1 MSLLPDATSLLLD
14 GMSLLPDGVS
24 LPSDG
29 LLAYLP
35 DLGQGLLV
43 TLQLTAASFL
53 GAAVLG
59 VLVTAL
65 RVAPV
70 RVLRALGTA
79 YVETFQNLPLLVL
92 LVLAIFGLPEIGIQG
107 DIKLTVIVVIAV
119 YEAAYIGEALRSG
132 VNAVSK
138 GQGEAARAIGL
149 TFTQSMRHV
158 ILPQA
163 LRTVI
168 QPLGNIFIATTMNTA
183 LAAAVSVVDL
193 TGAANRVNLVEAQP
207 IPIFVGAGAA
217 YALIAA
223 AAGFVTGRLERR
235 LVILR

>member
-1 MSLLPDATSLLLD
+1 MSVLLD
-14 GMSLLPDGVS
+14 HLPE
-24 LPSDG
+24 LW
-29 LLAYLP
+29 
-35 DLGQGLLV
+35 QGLLV
-43 TLQLTAASFL
+43 TFQLTAASFL

-65 RVAPV
+65 RVSPV

-92 LVLAIFGLPEIGIQG
+92 LVLAVFGLPEIGIQA
-107 DIKLTVIVVIAV
+107 DLRVTAIVVIAV

-132 VNAVSK
+132 VNSVAK

-149 TFTQSMRHV
+149 TFAQSLRHV

-163 LRTVI
+163 LRTVV
-168 QPLGNIFIATTMNTA
+168 QPIGNIFIALTMNTA
-183 LAAAVSVVDL
+183 LAAAVGVVDL
-193 TGAANRVNLVEAQP
+193 TAAANRVNLLEAQP

-223 AAGFVTGRLERR
+223 CAGFVTGRLERR
-235 LVILR
+235 LAILR

>member
-1 MSLLPDATSLLLD
+1 MSVLLD
-14 GMSLLPDGVS
+14 HLPE
-24 LPSDG
+24 LW
-29 LLAYLP
+29 
-35 DLGQGLLV
+35 QGLLV
-43 TLQLTAASFL
+43 TFQLTAASFL

-65 RVAPV
+65 RVSPV

-92 LVLAIFGLPEIGIQG
+92 LVLAFFGLPEIGIKA
-107 DIKLTVIVVIAV
+107 DLRVTAIAVIAV

-132 VNAVSK
+132 VNSVAK

-149 TFTQSMRHV
+149 TFTQSLRHV

-163 LRTVI
+163 LRTVV
-168 QPLGNIFIATTMNTA
+168 QPIGNIFIALTMNTA
-183 LAAAVSVVDL
+183 LAAAVGVVDL
-193 TGAANRVNLVEAQP
+193 TAAANRVNLLEAQP

-223 AAGFVTGRLERR
+223 CAGFVTGRLERR
-235 LVILR
+235 LAILR

>member
-1 MSLLPDATSLLLD
+1 MSVLFDHLPELW
-14 GMSLLPDGVS
+14 
-24 LPSDG
+24 
-29 LLAYLP
+29 
-35 DLGQGLLV
+35 QGLLV
-43 TLQLTAASFL
+43 TFQLTAASFL

-65 RVAPV
+65 RVSPV

-92 LVLAIFGLPEIGIQG
+92 LVLAFFGLPEIGIKA
-107 DIKLTVIVVIAV
+107 DLLVTAIAVISV

-132 VNAVSK
+132 VNSVAK

-149 TFTQSMRHV
+149 TFAQSLRHV

-163 LRTVI
+163 LRTVV
-168 QPLGNIFIATTMNTA
+168 QPIGNIFIALTMNTA
-183 LAAAVSVVDL
+183 LAAAVGVVDL
-193 TGAANRVNLVEAQP
+193 TAAANRVNLLEAQP

-223 AAGFVTGRLERR
+223 CAGFVTGRLERR
-235 LVILR
+235 LAILR

>member
-1 MSLLPDATSLLLD
+1 MSVLLD
-14 GMSLLPDGVS
+14 HLPE
-24 LPSDG
+24 LW
-29 LLAYLP
+29 
-35 DLGQGLLV
+35 QGLLV
-43 TLQLTAASFL
+43 TFQLTAASFL

-65 RVAPV
+65 RVSPV

-92 LVLAIFGLPEIGIQG
+92 LVLAFFGLPEIGVQADLKVTAIA
-107 DIKLTVIVVIAV
+107 VISV

-132 VNAVSK
+132 VNSVAK

-149 TFTQSMRHV
+149 TFTQSLRHV

-163 LRTVI
+163 LRTVV
-168 QPLGNIFIATTMNTA
+168 QPIGNIFIALTMNTA
-183 LAAAVSVVDL
+183 LAAAVGVVDL
-193 TGAANRVNLVEAQP
+193 TAAANRVNLLEAQP

-223 AAGFVTGRLERR
+223 CAGFVTGRLERR

>member
-1 MSLLPDATSLLLD
+1 MSVLFDHLPELW
-14 GMSLLPDGVS
+14 
-24 LPSDG
+24 
-29 LLAYLP
+29 
-35 DLGQGLLV
+35 QGLIV
-43 TLQLTAASFL
+43 TIQLTAASFA

-59 VLVTAL
+59 ALVCAL
-65 RVAPV
+65 RVSPV

-92 LVLAIFGLPEIGIQG
+92 LVLAFFGLPEIGLKA
-107 DIKLTVIVVIAV
+107 DRLATAVVVIAV
-119 YEAAYIGEALRSG
+119 YEAAYICEALRSG
-132 VNAVSK
+132 VNSVQK

-149 TFTQSMRHV
+149 TFGQSLWHV

-163 LRTVI
+163 LRTVV
-168 QPLGNIFIATTMNTA
+168 QPIGNIFIATTMNTA
-183 LAAAVSVVDL
+183 LAAAVGVVDL
-193 TGAANRVNLVEAQP
+193 TAAAHRVNLVEAQP
-207 IPIFVGAGAA
+207 IPIFVGAGLA

>member
-1 MSLLPDATSLLLD
+1 MSVILDHLPELW
-14 GMSLLPDGVS
+14 
-24 LPSDG
+24 
-29 LLAYLP
+29 
-35 DLGQGLLV
+35 QGLVV

-59 VLVTAL
+59 VVVTAL
-65 RVAPV
+65 RVSPV
-70 RVLRALGTA
+70 RVLRAIGTA

-92 LVLAIFGLPEIGIQG
+92 LVLAVFGLPEIGIQA
-107 DIKLTVIVVIAV
+107 DLLVTAIVVIAV

-149 TFTQSMRHV
+149 TFTQSLRHV

-163 LRTVI
+163 LRTVV
-168 QPLGNIFIATTMNTA
+168 QPLGNIFIALTMNTA
-183 LAAAVSVVDL
+183 LAGAVGVIDL
-193 TGAANRVNLVEAQP
+193 TAAANRVNLVEAQP
-207 IPIFVGAGAA
+207 IPIFVGAGLA
-217 YALIAA
+217 YALLAA
-223 AAGFVTGRLERR
+223 CAGFVTGRLEKK

>member
-1 MSLLPDATSLLLD
+1 MSVLLD
-14 GMSLLPDGVS
+14 HLPE
-24 LPSDG
+24 LW
-29 LLAYLP
+29 
-35 DLGQGLLV
+35 QGLIV
-43 TLQLTAASFL
+43 TIQLTAASFA

-59 VLVTAL
+59 AVVCAL
-65 RVAPV
+65 RVSPV
-70 RVLRALGTA
+70 RVLRAIGTA
-79 YVETFQNLPLLVL
+79 YVEAFQNLPLLVL
-92 LVLAIFGLPEIGIQG
+92 LVLAFFGLPEIGIQAG
-107 DIKLTVIVVIAV
+107 ILTTAIVVIAV
-119 YEAAYIGEALRSG
+119 YEAAYVGEALRSG

-149 TFTQSMRHV
+149 TFGQSLRYV

-163 LRTVI
+163 LRTVV

-183 LAAAVSVVDL
+183 LAAAVGVVDL
-193 TGAANRVNLVEAQP
+193 TAAANRVNLAEAQP

-223 AAGFVTGRLERR
+223 LAGFVTGRLERR

>member
-1 MSLLPDATSLLLD
+1 MSVLLD
-14 GMSLLPDGVS
+14 HLPE
-24 LPSDG
+24 LW
-29 LLAYLP
+29 
-35 DLGQGLLV
+35 QGLIV
-43 TLQLTAASFL
+43 TIQLTAASFA

-59 VLVTAL
+59 VVVCAL
-65 RVAPV
+65 RVSPV
-70 RVLRALGTA
+70 RVLRAIGTA
-79 YVETFQNLPLLVL
+79 YVEAFQNLPLLVL
-92 LVLAIFGLPEIGIQG
+92 LVLAFFGLPEIGLQAGI
-107 DIKLTVIVVIAV
+107 LTTAIIVIAV
-119 YEAAYIGEALRSG
+119 YEAAYVAEALRSG

-149 TFTQSMRHV
+149 TFGQSLRYV

-163 LRTVI
+163 LRTVV

-183 LAAAVSVVDL
+183 LAAAVGVVDL
-193 TGAANRVNLVEAQP
+193 TAAANRVNLVEAQP

-223 AAGFVTGRLERR
+223 LAGFVTGRLERR

>member
-1 MSLLPDATSLLLD
+1 MSVLLD
-14 GMSLLPDGVS
+14 HLPE
-24 LPSDG
+24 LW
-29 LLAYLP
+29 
-35 DLGQGLLV
+35 QGLIV
-43 TLQLTAASFL
+43 TIQLTAASFL

-65 RVAPV
+65 RVSPV
-70 RVLRALGTA
+70 RVLRAIGTA

-92 LVLAIFGLPEIGIQG
+92 LVLAFFGLPTIGL
-107 DIKLTVIVVIAV
+107 KAEPLVTAVAVISV

-132 VNAVSK
+132 VNSVSK

-149 TFTQSMRHV
+149 TFTQSLRHV

-163 LRTVI
+163 LRTVV
-168 QPLGNIFIATTMNTA
+168 QPLGNIAIALTMNTA
-183 LAAAVSVVDL
+183 LAGAVSIVDL
-193 TGAANRVNLVEAQP
+193 TAAAQRVNLVEAQP
-207 IPIFVGAGAA
+207 IPIFVGAGVA

-223 AAGFVTGRLERR
+223 CVGFVTGRLERW